1 MERYNPKVDE
11 LTHYLFFTGKGGVG
25 KTTVA
30 SATAMK
36 LADQGHSVVLVSTDP
51 ASNLQDVFEMELDN
65 KLRQIPSVP
74 NLSVANFDPLE
85 SAKEYRDSVI
95 EPYIGVLPEAALDN
109 MKEQLSGS
117 CTVEVASFN
126 EFTHF
131 LTDPEMN
138 KNYEYIIFDTAPTG
152 HTLRM
157 LQLPAAWTNFLD
169 NNTTGASCLGQLA
182 GLDQDRAVYK
192 KAVETLT
199 DGTETT
205 LVLVTRPQRS
215 SLLETIRTSN
225 ELNKLGIDHQEVV
238 VNGLLSHADDSLS
251 EEIMQQQQADLDEL
265 LPKLS
270 DYKQTCVYLRAAS
283 TVGIDNIRNIL
294 NPEKIETV
302 QSDENK
308 SRNFNTLDMIINDL
322 NDSDKR
328 YIFTMGK
335 GGVGKTTTAV
345 EIASGLADKG
355 KSVHLITTDPADHL
369 GMFQIDS
376 DKIKVDHVD
385 PEHALEEYQQ
395 EVLDNVSESMTEAD
409 VDYLKEDLRSPC
421 TQEIALFTVFAQL
434 IEQTK
439 CDVTVVDTAPTGH
452 TLLLLN
458 STEEYAEEVKRT
470 SGKVPEAV
478 MKLLNEVQTGKDV
491 EIVMVTL
498 PEATPVYETQRLS
511 KELDRANMP
520 HKWWLINESLQATD
534 IDSPLLKAR
543 ARSEDRWIDEVEKLS
558 GGKFAVTG
566 WQTNYERQHLTV

>member
-1 MERYNPKVDE
+1 
-11 LTHYLFFTGKGGVG
+11 
-25 KTTVA
+25 
-30 SATAMK
+30 
-36 LADQGHSVVLVSTDP
+36 
-51 ASNLQDVFEMELDN
+51 
-65 KLRQIPSVP
+65 
-74 NLSVANFDPLE
+74 
-85 SAKEYRDSVI
+85 
-95 EPYIGVLPEAALDN
+95 
-109 MKEQLSGS
+109 
-117 CTVEVASFN
+117 
-126 EFTHF
+126 
-131 LTDPEMN
+131 
-138 KNYEYIIFDTAPTG
+138 
-152 HTLRM
+152 
-157 LQLPAAWTNFLD
+157 
-169 NNTTGASCLGQLA
+169 
-182 GLDQDRAVYK
+182 
-192 KAVETLT
+192 
-199 DGTETT
+199 
-205 LVLVTRPQRS
+205 
-215 SLLETIRTSN
+215 
-225 ELNKLGIDHQEVV
+225 LNKLGIDHQEVV

-322 NDSDKR
+322 NDSDKK

-376 DKIKVDHVD
+376 DKIKVDHVN

-395 EVLDNVSESMTEAD
+395 EVLDNVSESMTAAD

-478 MKLLNEVQTGKDV
+478 MKLLNEVQTSKDV

-558 GGKFAVTG
+558 GGKFAVMG
-566 WQTNYERQHLTV
+566 WQTNYEKQRLTV